1 MKLYICGEGRGDL
14 YEFIGPVKLGKVNQ
28 TKTVVIGNRSCDMYE
43 VEKSREYVYIE
54 ETDGVLYVESVK
66 CVESEI
72 PDPWHLNIRCSNGR
86 VKIGQLI
93 VAKILKQAILREL
106 GVIREV

>member
-1 MKLYICGEGRGDL
+1 MKLYICGEDRGDL
-14 YEFIGPVKLGKVNQ
+14 YIGPVKLGKVNPV
-28 TKTVVIGNRSCDMYE
+28 KTVVMGNRTCDMYE

-54 ETDGVLYVESVK
+54 EIDGVLFVEGVR

-72 PDPWHLNIRCSNGR
+72 PDPWHLKIRCSNGR
-86 VKIGQLI
+86 VKIDQLI